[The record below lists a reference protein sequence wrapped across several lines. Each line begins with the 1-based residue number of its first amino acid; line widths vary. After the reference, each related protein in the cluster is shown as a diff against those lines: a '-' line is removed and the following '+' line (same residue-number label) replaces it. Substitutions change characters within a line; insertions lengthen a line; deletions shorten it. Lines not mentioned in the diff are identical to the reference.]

1 MMELEILYEAA
12 GLPEFYLPEE
22 LRTAYGGDLGLRE
35 PCLVANFVATAD
47 GVVAL
52 PKVPQS
58 NKLIRASSE
67 ADLFVMGLLRASA
80 DAILV
85 GATTLEAAPSA
96 LWTPERAYPPA
107 ARAFADLCRQRG
119 RTAAPEVVVLTGSG
133 RVAPTHPLFERGAL
147 VLTTG
152 EGEAALAGRLPA
164 ASTVV
169 SLQEKPPIGVA
180 WVIAFLRDRG
190 HRVILSEAGPHTFTS
205 LLNAGLVDEL
215 FLTVSPL
222 LVGRAS
228 EGAQLGLLEGPEFL
242 PADLRDARL
251 LSVRRDGAHLF
262 LRYALRSE

>member
-1 MMELEILYEAA
+1 MMELEIWYEAA
-12 GLPEFYLPEE
+12 DLPEFHLPEE
-22 LRTAYGGDLGLRE
+22 LRTAYGGDFGLTE

-52 PKVPQS
+52 PKVPKS

-80 DAILV
+80 DAILI
-85 GATTLEAAPSA
+85 GARTLEAAPAA
-96 LWTPERAYPPA
+96 LWTPERAYRPA
-107 ARAFADLCRQRG
+107 ARAFAELRRRRG
-119 RTAAPEVVVLTGSG
+119 RTAAPEVVVVTGSG
-133 RVAPTHPLFERGAL
+133 KVNPDHPLFERGAL

-152 EGEAALAGRLPA
+152 EGETALGGLPA

-169 SLQEKPPIGVA
+169 PLQETPAIEPA
-180 WVIAFLRDRG
+180 AVIAFLRDRG

-205 LLNAGLVDEL
+205 LLNGGLVDEL

-222 LVGRAS
+222 LFGRGS

-251 LSVRRDGAHLF
+251 LSVRREGAHLF